1 MSKSQS
7 KSKKR
12 AEKGMLVKWWAE
24 DGRLCLCGLTNSAG
38 GSADWEEEHCKSRC
52 DV

>member
-12 AEKGMLVKWWAE
+12 AEKGMLVKWRAG

-38 GSADWEEEHCKSRC
+38 GSADRVEERYKSHC